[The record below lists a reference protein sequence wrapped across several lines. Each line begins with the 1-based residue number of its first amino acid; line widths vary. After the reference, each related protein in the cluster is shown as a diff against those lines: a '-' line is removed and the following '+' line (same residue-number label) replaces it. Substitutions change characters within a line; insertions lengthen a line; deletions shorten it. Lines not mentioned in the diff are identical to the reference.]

1 MRIVQ
6 IVDPSASHYERKS
19 QRIDADELARWHE
32 VETLVLAGDERNL
45 LQRLKNA
52 DVVHLYAQHAI
63 PLSLA
68 RAIPKPYVSSS
79 ELESSL
85 FSWRRRPRPPHRI
98 SPLGPA
104 AIPEAVATEFF
115 QPATSRGTE
124 QPRNRAAS
132 AVGVFDGARPDVRR
146 MVELTRVRL
155 ERFRDDVTW
164 TLFPS
169 PPGVEELR
177 VIDVWFDPA
186 TAESDLDG
194 WTAEALV
201 AGLPVVAAR
210 TAINAERLNSGR
222 NGLLVP
228 VGDANQM
235 THAILA
241 ALFKPEV
248 REPRREFARLTR
260 DRFRPERR
268 AMALLGI
275 YETIR

>member
-6 IVDPSASHYERKS
+6 VVLPSASHYERKS
-19 QRIDADELARWHE
+19 QRIDADELARSNE
-32 VETLVLAGDERNL
+32 IETLVLAAGDERNL
-45 LQRLKNA
+45 PQRLRNA
-52 DVVHLYAQHAI
+52 DTVHLYAQDAI
-63 PLSLA
+63 PLSVA
-68 RAIPKPYVSSS
+68 RAIPNPYVSAS
-79 ELESSL
+79 ELASSR
-85 FSWRRRPRPPHRI
+85 FSLRRRPRPPHRI
-98 SPLGPA
+98 SPLGQGA
-104 AIPEAVATEFF
+104 VPEAVAPQFF
-115 QPATSRGTE
+115 QPRGTE
-124 QPRNRAAS
+124 QPSSRAAS
-132 AVGVFDGARPDVRR
+132 TVGVFDGARPDVRR
-146 MVELTRVRL
+146 MVDLTRVRL
-155 ERFRDDVTW
+155 ERFRDDVKW
-164 TLFPS
+164 TLFQS
-169 PPGVEELR
+169 PPGPEEFR
-177 VIDVWFDPA
+177 AIDVWFDPA

-210 TAINAERLNSGR
+210 TAINSERLNSGR

-228 VGDANQM
+228 VGDANEM